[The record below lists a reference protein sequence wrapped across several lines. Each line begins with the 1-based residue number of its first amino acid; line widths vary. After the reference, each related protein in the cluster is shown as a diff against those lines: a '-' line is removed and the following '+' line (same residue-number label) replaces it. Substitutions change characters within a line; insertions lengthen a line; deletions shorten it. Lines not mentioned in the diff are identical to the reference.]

1 MRSAFCTVPDMIDEL
16 LNSLLARLQC
26 THIVVHAPSWFADLV
41 VPPAAEGATEGIDSL
56 TRQLLWSM
64 AREDRTPKLLNR
76 MRLKHGG
83 PVLPYRVLFC
93 PLIDGGKTIGLV
105 AAIRLQAQAEFV
117 PADIEILSAAAPE
130 LQDQLGGRVEAN
142 TGLLR
147 RPVFELEVAQR
158 LDPAVPACVVYAD
171 LDQMHAI
178 NEIAGFSAG
187 DEVLRDIGRLWQS
200 RLLPAGSIATHLSG
214 DRYAAVLF
222 NHTLNQARNWA
233 ERVREAIAALV
244 YKSAHKRATAS
255 LGVVSLD
262 NASSFQH
269 ALAAAETA
277 CRMAKERGRNRV
289 EIYEIADA
297 TMIRRHAEVRESR
310 VMSDALE
317 DNRFV
322 LHAQPIV
329 ALAAPARPSHFEV
342 LLRIRE
348 QDGRLISVG
357 EYMRAADRY
366 QLLERLDR
374 WVVENVLQAV
384 APQAT
389 RLRRSGVRF
398 AINLTGQS
406 ISQPSFADFVRTA
419 VKQHNVP
426 ADLLTFEFTE
436 TAAVRNISATKR
448 FIDRMGELG
457 AAIALDDFGTGLSSL
472 MHLKELFI
480 QQIKI
485 DGTFIRDLLSNPRS
499 EALVRA
505 LVLIAQQ
512 LELETVA
519 EFVETEAVAARLRTL
534 GVCYAQGYLYGKA
547 RPLADALGELLV
559 ADAKVARVAH
569 A

>member
-1 MRSAFCTVPDMIDEL
+1 MTDAL
-16 LNSLLARLQC
+16 LNSLLISLQC
-26 THIVVHAPSWFADLV
+26 THIVVHAPSWFANLL
-41 VPPAAEGATEGIDSL
+41 VPPAAEGAAEGIDSL

-64 AREDRTPKLLNR
+64 ARENDTPQVLNR
-76 MRLKHGG
+76 MRLRHGG
-83 PVLPYRVLFC
+83 PILPYRVLFC
-93 PLIDGGKTIGLV
+93 PLVDGGKTIGLV
-105 AAIRLQAQAEFV
+105 AAIRLQAQPEFV
-117 PADIEILSAAAPE
+117 PADMANLIAAVPG
-130 LQDQLGGRVEAN
+130 LQDLLGGRVEAN

-147 RPVFELEVAQR
+147 RPAFELEVAQR
-158 LDPAVPACVVYAD
+158 LDSAEPACVVYAD

-187 DEVLRDIGRLWQS
+187 DEVLSDIGRLWQS

-233 ERVREAIAALV
+233 ERVREAIAALLYQSGHTRV
-244 YKSAHKRATAS
+244 TAS
-255 LGVVSLD
+255 LGVVSLNSAD
-262 NASSFQH
+262 SFQH

-329 ALAAPARPSHFEV
+329 ALAAPARPAHYEV
-342 LLRIRE
+342 LLRIRD

-384 APQAT
+384 APQAA
-389 RLRRSGVRF
+389 RLRGCGVRF

-436 TAAVRNISATKR
+436 TAAVRNIGATKR
-448 FIDRMGELG
+448 FIERMGDLG
-457 AAIALDDFGTGLSSL
+457 AGIALDDFGTGLSSL
-472 MHLKELFI
+472 MHLKELLI

-485 DGTFIRDLLSNPRS
+485 DGTFIRDLLSNQRS

-534 GVCYAQGYLYGKA
+534 GVRYAQGYLYGKA
-547 RPLADALGELLV
+547 RPLADALADALDELLV
-559 ADAKVARVAH
+559 AEAAVALAARA
-569 A
+569 

>member
-1 MRSAFCTVPDMIDEL
+1 MGSTFCSAQGMIDEL

-26 THIVVHAPSWFADLV
+26 THIVVHAPSWFADLL
-41 VPPAAEGATEGIDSL
+41 VPPAVENTVEGIDSL

-64 AREDRTPKLLNR
+64 AREHATPKILNR
-76 MRLKHGG
+76 VRLKHGG
-83 PVLPYRVLFC
+83 PVIPYRILFC
-93 PLIDGGKTIGLV
+93 PLLDGGKAIGLV
-105 AAIRLQAQAEFV
+105 AAIRLQAQPEFV
-117 PADIEILSAAAPE
+117 PADTEILSAAVPD
-130 LQDQLGGRVEAN
+130 LQDQLGSHAEAN
-142 TGLLR
+142 SGLLR

-158 LDPAVPACVVYAD
+158 LDPAEPACVVYAD

-178 NEIAGFSAG
+178 NEITGFSAD
-187 DEVLRDIGRLWQS
+187 DEALRNIGRLWQS
-200 RLLPAGSIATHLSG
+200 RLLPVGSIATHLSG

-233 ERVREAIAALV
+233 ERAREAIAALSC
-244 YKSAHKRATAS
+244 KSAHTRVTAS

-262 NASSFQH
+262 NANSFQH

-310 VMSDALE
+310 VMSDALD

-329 ALAAPARPSHFEV
+329 ALAAPARPAHFEV
-342 LLRIRE
+342 LLRIKDH
-348 QDGRLISVG
+348 DGRLISVG

-374 WVVENVLQAV
+374 WVVENVLQTV
-384 APQAT
+384 APQAAT
-389 RLRRSGVRF
+389 LRSCGVRF

-406 ISQPSFADFVRTA
+406 ISQPGFADFVRTA

-436 TAAVRNISATKR
+436 TAAVRNIGATRR
-448 FIDRMGELG
+448 FIERMGDLG
-457 AAIALDDFGTGLSSL
+457 AGIALDDFGTGLSSL
-472 MHLKELFI
+472 MHLKELLI

-485 DGTFIRDLLSNPRS
+485 DGTFIRDLLSNSRS

-505 LVLIAQQ
+505 LVLIAEQ
-512 LELETVA
+512 LGLETVA

-534 GVCYAQGYLYGKA
+534 GVRYAQGYLYGKA
-547 RPLADALGELLV
+547 RPLADALDELLE
-559 ADAKVARVAH
+559 ADGAVARVAR

>member
-1 MRSAFCTVPDMIDEL
+1 MRITHGRAQGMTDSL

-26 THIVVHAPSWFADLV
+26 THVVVHAPSWFADLV
-41 VPPAAEGATEGIDSL
+41 VPPAAEDAAEGIDSL

-64 AREDRTPKLLNR
+64 ARENDTPQILNR

-93 PLIDGGKTIGLV
+93 PLVGGGKTIGLV
-105 AAIRLQAQAEFV
+105 AAIRLQAQPEFV
-117 PADIEILSAAAPE
+117 PADIGILSAAVPD
-130 LQDQLGGRVEAN
+130 LQDLLGGRVEEN

-158 LDPAVPACVVYAD
+158 LDVAEPACVVYAD

-178 NEIAGFSAG
+178 NEIAGFSVG
-187 DEVLRDIGRLWQS
+187 DEVLSDIGRLWQS

-222 NHTLNQARNWA
+222 SHTLNQARNWA
-233 ERVREAIAALV
+233 ERVREAIAALS
-244 YKSAHKRATAS
+244 YKSAHTRVTAS
-255 LGVVSLD
+255 LGVVSLN
-262 NASSFQH
+262 NADSFQH

-322 LHAQPIV
+322 LYAQPIV
-329 ALAAPARPSHFEV
+329 ALAAPTRPSHFEV
-342 LLRIRE
+342 LLRIRD

-384 APQAT
+384 APQAYI
-389 RLRRSGVRF
+389 LRSCGVRF

-436 TAAVRNISATKR
+436 TAAVRNIGATKR
-448 FIDRMGELG
+448 FIERMGDLG
-457 AAIALDDFGTGLSSL
+457 AGIALDDFGTGLSSL
-472 MHLKELFI
+472 MHLKELLI

-485 DGTFIRDLLSNPRS
+485 DGTFIRDLLSNSRS

-519 EFVETEAVAARLRTL
+519 EFVETEAVATRLRTL
-534 GVCYAQGYLYGKA
+534 GVRYAQGYLYGKA
-547 RPLADALGELLV
+547 RPLADALDELLA
-559 ADAKVARVAH
+559 ADGAVARVAR